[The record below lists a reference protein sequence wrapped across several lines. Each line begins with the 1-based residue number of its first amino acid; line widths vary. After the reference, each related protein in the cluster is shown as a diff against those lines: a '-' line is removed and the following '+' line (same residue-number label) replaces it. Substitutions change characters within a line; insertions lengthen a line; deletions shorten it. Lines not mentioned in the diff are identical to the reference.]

1 MPGGAPPPVQF
12 SQLSYASP
20 PSNSLG
26 QQMQQFGKNLKSSG
40 LFQQAPVPAD
50 MAPGSAVP
58 GGQGPIS
65 AGGPQGPISA
75 GGPQGPISAGG
86 PQGPS
91 SAGGPQGPAPLPGH
105 QALPGSPYSPQAGPV
120 APQPPAPVAP
130 PPQQPSIGGDLANRL
145 GPIGLMD
152 FLKRNIGLPGMIPQ
166 QTPGMAGNA
175 LPLAAQ
181 GAGMLQQQPPIP
193 YLPGGGG

>member
-40 LFQQAPVPAD
+40 LFQQTPTPAD

-65 AGGPQGPISA
+65 V
-75 GGPQGPISAGG
+75 
-86 PQGPS
+86 
-91 SAGGPQGPAPLPGH
+91 GGPQGPAPLPGQ

-175 LPLAAQ
+175 LPQAAQ
-181 GAGMLQQQPPIP
+181 GAGMLQPPIP

>member
-65 AGGPQGPISA
+65 AGGPQGP
-75 GGPQGPISAGG
+75 
-86 PQGPS
+86 
-91 SAGGPQGPAPLPGH
+91 APLPGQ

>member
-40 LFQQAPVPAD
+40 LFQQTPTPAD

-65 AGGPQGPISA
+65 AGGPQGP
-75 GGPQGPISAGG
+75 
-86 PQGPS
+86 
-91 SAGGPQGPAPLPGH
+91 APLPGQ
-105 QALPGSPYSPQAGPV
+105 QALPGSPYSQQAGPV

-175 LPLAAQ
+175 LPQAAQ
-181 GAGMLQQQPPIP
+181 GAGMLQPPIP